1 MMRHVPHEHLT
12 TTEAMSPSRPNR
24 RRASAASPLLKISH
38 LSLVLLAYL
47 LTLLFLYRQ
56 TQGIPLAVVLWATL
70 LVALHVTG
78 FYCAFRFGWNTRCA
92 EPDLTLPQM
101 AAALMILCA
110 IAYFDSATQ
119 MALGPA
125 VLVVFLYGAFNLS
138 TLALAMLAAVFLS
151 GYLLLMLGRADQNGY
166 PPTFRLDLAQ
176 WFVLLVALPAIIATS
191 SQIRKLRKV
200 LEITRYQLEHFEEKA
215 SSDELTGLPNR
226 RQLQIEL
233 EQARLRAALSA
244 EPFCLCVLDIDH
256 FKSVNDCSGHPAGD
270 TVLCRFAQ
278 MARRSI
284 RSSDILGRYGGD
296 EFMKIL
302 PNTDLKGAV
311 MHAERLRERAQRM
324 DLAAVLPQRHISIS
338 IGVTQ
343 YRSGEDIAALIAR
356 ADAALYRAKQSGRN
370 RVEAQE

>member
-1 MMRHVPHEHLT
+1 MMRHVPHDHLT
-12 TTEAMSPSRPNR
+12 TTEATSPPRPNR

-56 TQGIPLAVVLWATL
+56 AQGIALEVVLWATL
-70 LVALHVTG
+70 LIGLHVAG
-78 FYCAFRFGWNTRCA
+78 FYCAFRFGWNARCA

-101 AAALMILCA
+101 ATALAILCL
-110 IAYFDSATQ
+110 IAHLDRATQ
-119 MALGPA
+119 VALGPA

-138 TLALAMLAAVFLS
+138 TLALALLSVLFLT
-151 GYLLLMLGRADQNGY
+151 GYLLLILGRAHHGGY
-166 PPTFRLDLAQ
+166 PPGFRLDLTQ
-176 WFVLLVALPAIIATS
+176 WFVLMVALPAIIATS
-191 SQIRKLRKV
+191 SQIRKLRKI

-233 EQARLRAALSA
+233 EQARLRALLSA

-256 FKSVNDCSGHPAGD
+256 FKDVNDRGGHLAGD
-270 TVLCRFAQ
+270 TVLRRFAQ
-278 MARRSI
+278 MARHSI

-302 PNTDLKGAV
+302 PNTDLKGAAL
-311 MHAERLRERAQRM
+311 HAERLRQHAQQM
-324 DLAAVLPQRHISIS
+324 DFTAILPQRHISIS

-370 RVEAQE
+370 RIETME